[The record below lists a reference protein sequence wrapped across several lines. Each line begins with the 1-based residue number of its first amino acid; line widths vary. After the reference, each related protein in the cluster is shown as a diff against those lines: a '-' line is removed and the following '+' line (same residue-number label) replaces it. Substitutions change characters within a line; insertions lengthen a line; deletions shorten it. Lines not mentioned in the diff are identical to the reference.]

1 MKRLIILVRA
11 VAFVAVSVVVVVD
24 VAVETHRACT
34 SPV

>member
-11 VAFVAVSVVVVVD
+11 VAFVAVSVVVV
-24 VAVETHRACT
+24 AVETYRACT